1 MKQLLWT
8 IQHEAAWE
16 TFEKNGVLVAN
27 ECHLFCEDDFLF
39 AYEWISQQMIRKIG
53 VPPDGIH
60 YPVWAWYQWEG
71 KRKRQDLR
79 RAGYAA
85 RGTPMVQITFEA
97 EENSF
102 VLSDFDSWHCVL
114 NSSFLANNEA
124 EWNDFYDRIPNP
136 ARHEIEPLWQRIF
149 DLTRYEPNWDCPP
162 GRKSI
167 QATLWQIKM
176 EQVKKVEHFI
186 AK

>member
-1 MKQLLWT
+1 MKQIMWT

-16 TFEKNGVLVAN
+16 AFEKSGILVADEN
-27 ECHLFCEDDFLF
+27 HLFCGDDMRF
-39 AYEWISQQMIRKIG
+39 AYDWISRQMTQKIG
-53 VPPDGIH
+53 AAPQGVH
-60 YPVWAWYQWEG
+60 YPVWAWYLWEG

-79 RAGYAA
+79 NAGYAE

-97 EENSF
+97 EKTEF
-102 VLSDFDSWHCVL
+102 LLSDFDLWCRIL
-114 NSSFLANNEA
+114 AGDFLARSEA
-124 EWNDFYDRIPNP
+124 EWDAFYAENP
-136 ARHEIEPLWQRIF
+136 HPTQKDVEASWSRVF
-149 DLTRYEPNWDCPP
+149 DLTAFEPNWDYPP
-162 GRKSI
+162 DRKSV